1 MEELFA
7 AATGCLNPLVA
18 ASYLERAGY
27 DLTRAVNHFLDSP
40 KNDTAASRS
49 HSDYCRSASCGD
61 DNSHPRSLKRQ
72 RAAMAGEKQ
81 QQQVLKFEHAR
92 PSLSDTSS
100 SSVTASVGMPSS
112 SGMAEEIHAK
122 PCDSILGAPVPKSTT
137 APSAGWEAIA
147 ERCQRQGAQYEDG
160 DFLPVPSSLD
170 GRIGRGCSALSRD
183 CTGGGGTETAEG
195 HARCKCGT
203 SARVITVNKAG
214 VNQGRLFYGC
224 ITRKCDFFRWADDA
238 PHTRQALSLV
248 WRRFSPPRFKL
259 SSAAPRGAE
268 GVGGTFKPE
277 HVMQGAVGD
286 CWFLAGLAV
295 VSERADLIGRV
306 VGSNGPL
313 ADELGCFEVNLF
325 KDGRWESVVVDSWLP
340 CKDPARLKGKE
351 KGLDYLPAFAKAFN
365 NNQIWP
371 CIVEKAFSKQHG
383 SYDAISGGHVCD
395 AFEALTG
402 APTETVMLDNDDSE
416 GNWAQLLSFNQAGFP
431 MGCATAWDPTRG
443 LRDVGLVSTHAYSVL
458 EVRELPPGVRGARQ
472 PSIRDWAGLG
482 SAAAAAEQGRRR
494 DGEASGQP
502 LRLVRV
508 RNPWGKREWTGDW
521 GEKSEKWSDTVRA
534 ELGWSEKNDGTF
546 WMTWQDFMTR
556 FQLVD
561 VCKARRDWSHAS
573 VTTHNIPS
581 PKTCRSFRVRPPPP
595 PMAANTEGETSSQTA
610 GKKPAATATTTSPT
624 VAATATAKATATTW
638 AYITVVQP
646 TKRGRK
652 DGYWYK
658 ALGLLVTEM
667 NPSPSARGDTG
678 HSDGVLVASSLGGA
692 KRSLSCEVFLESD
705 KAYTALVVCLG
716 VEHGVT
722 KYRPEGQ
729 NYLRQA
735 PSSQNRRRGSG
746 DSV

>member
-49 HSDYCRSASCGD
+49 HSDYCKSASCGD
-61 DNSHPRSLKRQ
+61 DNSDPRSLKRQ

-81 QQQVLKFEHAR
+81 QQQLLKFEHAR
-92 PSLSDTSS
+92 PLLSDTSS
-100 SSVTASVGMPSS
+100 SSVTASVGMPFS

-122 PCDSILGAPVPKSTT
+122 PCDSIRGAPVPKSTT

-170 GRIGRGCSALSRD
+170 GRIGRGCSASSRD
-183 CTGGGGTETAEG
+183 CTDGGGTETAEG

-268 GVGGTFKPE
+268 GVGGSFKPE

-351 KGLDYLPAFAKAFN
+351 KGLDHLPAFAKAF

-371 CIVEKAFSKQHG
+371 CIVEKAFAKQHG

-431 MGCATAWDPTRG
+431 MGCATAWDPTRCEN
-443 LRDVGLVSTHAYSVL
+443 S
-458 EVRELPPGVRGARQ
+458 PPEFEEPGSRPFETGPGWAAPPRQ
-472 PSIRDWAGLG
+472 PSRGGGETAKRLDNLFGL
-482 SAAAAAEQGRRR
+482 
-494 DGEASGQP
+494 
-502 LRLVRV
+502 
-508 RNPWGKREWTGDW
+508 GKREWIGDW
-521 GEKSEKWSDTVRA
+521 GEKSEKWSDSVRA

-581 PKTCRSFRVRPPPP
+581 PKACR
-595 PMAANTEGETSSQTA
+595 
-610 GKKPAATATTTSPT
+610 
-624 VAATATAKATATTW
+624 
-638 AYITVVQP
+638 Y
-646 TKRGRK
+646 
-652 DGYWYK
+652 
-658 ALGLLVTEM
+658 
-667 NPSPSARGDTG
+667 
-678 HSDGVLVASSLGGA
+678 
-692 KRSLSCEVFLESD
+692 
-705 KAYTALVVCLG
+705 
-716 VEHGVT
+716 
-722 KYRPEGQ
+722 
-729 NYLRQA
+729 
-735 PSSQNRRRGSG
+735 
-746 DSV
+746 